1 MLALIL
7 PLVVSQAQVVDGA
20 PMKKP
25 DVGRVEFTLYPAVP
39 QLNGKYTQ
47 HVGTMGQVTWHV
59 REHFGLTLSGGGNWY
74 NQESRLNAEL
84 VDKARVEAQWASSL
98 LWTWTAMA
106 GVEVAPFSG
115 EFALFDSGL
124 ATFSVVISAGAGLG
138 GTRHLLKP
146 ETTTPATYVDTGT
159 RFMWAVGAGFRLTLG
174 QHVAFRLEVRDV
186 MHTARVDQVNGCSAA
201 DLPADFGFNDSS
213 RSVTP
218 GCTTSALNPSD
229 VALARG
235 LIRASSSEV
244 INSLGAWAGVSFI
257 Y

>member
-1 MLALIL
+1 MQVGSRPNSSRGRPATAFSAVLRISACF
-7 PLVVSQAQVVDGA
+7 VVDGA

-124 ATFSVVISAGAGLG
+124 ATFSVVINAGLGVG

-146 ETTTPATYVDTGT
+146 ERGRED
-159 RFMWAVGAGFRLTLG
+159 R
-174 QHVAFRLEVRDV
+174 
-186 MHTARVDQVNGCSAA
+186 
-201 DLPADFGFNDSS
+201 
-213 RSVTP
+213 
-218 GCTTSALNPSD
+218 TSAREAME
-229 VALARG
+229 ALV
-235 LIRASSSEV
+235 IWRASAKPSAWYAAP
-244 INSLGAWAGVSFI
+244 SLHPRRPRR
-257 Y
+257 